1 MLAYHGPIA
10 QLGERF
16 NGIEEVKG
24 SSPFRSIEA
33 HSHLNC
39 ISQPPRPHITTQ
51 YWFIG
56 GFCFHTAAADG
67 LSVVQM
73 RKGRIVA
80 KQKQSP
86 LDRLSNGLREIVDA
100 VDRLLNPPQP
110 KRAPV
115 PVPVRVPRPQDRRN
129 PYGRY

>member
-1 MLAYHGPIA
+1 MDF
-10 QLGERF
+10 QWC
-16 NGIEEVKG
+16 K
-24 SSPFRSIEA
+24 
-33 HSHLNC
+33 
-39 ISQPPRPHITTQ
+39 
-51 YWFIG
+51 
-56 GFCFHTAAADG
+56 
-67 LSVVQM
+67 M
-73 RKGRIVA
+73 RKGCIVA

-115 PVPVRVPRPQDRRN
+115 PVPVRVPRPQDNRRSPYGRD

>member
-1 MLAYHGPIA
+1 
-10 QLGERF
+10 
-16 NGIEEVKG
+16 
-24 SSPFRSIEA
+24 
-33 HSHLNC
+33 
-39 ISQPPRPHITTQ
+39 
-51 YWFIG
+51 
-56 GFCFHTAAADG
+56 
-67 LSVVQM
+67 M
-73 RKGRIVA
+73 RKGCIVA

-115 PVPVRVPRPQDRRN
+115 PVPVRVPRPQDNRRSPYGRD